1 MQTLNERAHELAN
14 AIAADADDLGIA
26 VLTLDC
32 GTRVIDC
39 GTEAAGNSEAGR
51 RLAEVCL
58 AGLATVTIESPDASV
73 PDIGCNYSVHVRTSN
88 PLAACMASQYAG
100 WELKGNKFFAMGSGP
115 MRAAA
120 CRETIFQ
127 YIGNC
132 EKPTRCVGVLETAK
146 LPPNDV
152 CESIAEK
159 CGISTHNLTLLVA
172 RTASPAGTLQI
183 VARSVETA
191 LHKLYELG
199 FDLNRVVEGTGSA
212 PLPPIGNTDLQAIGW
227 TNDAILY
234 GAVVRLKIRGE
245 DLSCISQVP
254 SSHSKDYGR
263 PFEEIFQRYNG
274 DFYSIDPFLFSPAV
288 IEVESAETGEVV
300 RYGQT
305 APEILAESFRAKK

>member
-1 MQTLNERAHELAN
+1 MPTLNDRANELAN
-14 AIAADADDLGIA
+14 AMAADADNLGIA
-26 VLTLDC
+26 VLTLEC
-32 GTRVIDC
+32 GTRIIDC
-39 GTEAAGNSEAGR
+39 GVEAAGSFEAGR

-58 AGLATVTIESPDASV
+58 AGLATVTIESPDATV
-73 PDIGCNYSVHVRTSN
+73 PDIGCNRSVHVRTSN
-88 PLAACMASQYAG
+88 PVAACMASQYAG
-100 WELKGNKFFAMGSGP
+100 WELKGSKFFAMGSGP

-132 EKPTRCVGVLETAK
+132 ERPPQCVGILETSK
-146 LPPNDV
+146 LPPNDICV
-152 CESIAEK
+152 SIAEK
-159 CGISTHNLTLLVA
+159 CGISTQNLTLLVA

-199 FDLNRVVEGTGSA
+199 FDLNRVVEGSGSA
-212 PLPPIGNTDLQAIGW
+212 PLPPIGDTDLQAIGW
-227 TNDAILY
+227 TNDVILY
-234 GAVVRLKIRGE
+234 GAVVRLKVQGE
-245 DLSCISQVP
+245 DLTCISGVP
-254 SSHSKDYGR
+254 SSNSKDYGR

-288 IEVESAETGEVV
+288 IEVENTDTGELV

-305 APEILAESFRAKK
+305 APAILAESFRAKK